1 MMSPQEHLEESINY
15 ALKTAE
21 LNTLKGRMKI
31 IKNEMQC
38 WKKLPLII
46 NVLKLNEKILELLSR
61 KCIRSNKMKESD

>member
-1 MMSPQEHLEESINY
+1 MMSPQEHLEESVNY

-21 LNTLKGRMKI
+21 LNTIKGKMKM

-46 NVLKLNEKILELLSR
+46 NVLKFNEKILELLSR
-61 KCIRSNKMKESD
+61 K